1 MTSRLTIS
9 QAIQV
14 KGLQK
19 SYKTLHVLKGVD
31 FEVQRG
37 SIFAQS
43 GDISVRSER
52 GVGTSFN
59 IRVFNSV
66 V

>member
-1 MTSRLTIS
+1 MQN

-31 FEVQRG
+31 FDVEKG
-37 SIFAQS
+37 SIFALLGS
-43 GDISVRSER
+43 NGAGGRR
-52 GVGTSFN
+52 RYPLAGAA
-59 IRVFNSV
+59 V
-66 V
+66 VDQLQRE